1 MDASCVARCM
11 SWGGEAG
18 APFTY
23 DEIVREL
30 TEAWTSMDDKVHLLW
45 LLLLNGCDLHKL
57 EVALMRAGDAHG
69 PSRIFCVLEPI
80 LQTPSLAPPHPTA
93 APIAALTLRRH
104 HC

>member
-1 MDASCVARCM
+1 M

-30 TEAWTSMDDKVHLLW
+30 TEAWTSMDDNVHLLW

-69 PSRIFCVLEPI
+69 PPSSNPTLVLGSWGNTMRGAIRNKE
-80 LQTPSLAPPHPTA
+80 
-93 APIAALTLRRH
+93 R
-104 HC
+104 